1 MRCKFNPVRR
11 VLTDR
16 IVVLVD
22 DSIVRGTTSKQL
34 VKMVRDA
41 GAREVHF
48 RVASPPVISP
58 CFYGMDFPSRQ
69 ELLAN
74 NFAGRGADA
83 ASRAAM
89 AAWLGADSLEYLS
102 ADGLL
107 ACAGMDQMKMTLPNA
122 RDAIRAANASS
133 STTAMAT
140 TSAPVLES
148 SASAAS
154 SARAAPATVKKL
166 EIRIDGDESTS
177 SSASSSFAVPPKPHI
192 PSWCTACF
200 SDVYPVPIAELI
212 TPIAG
217 CASKDW

>member
-1 MRCKFNPVRR
+1 MRCKFNTVRR
-11 VLTDR
+11 VLADR

-74 NFAGRGADA
+74 SFAGRGADA

-107 ACAGMDQMKMTLPNA
+107 ACAGMDQMKMTLLNA
-122 RDAIRAANASS
+122 RDAICAANA
-133 STTAMAT
+133 TTIAVTPA
-140 TSAPVLES
+140 LDS

-154 SARAAPATVKKL
+154 SAGAKSATVKKL
-166 EIRIDGDESTS
+166 EIRIDGDESAA
-177 SSASSSFAVPPKPHI
+177 SSASSALAVPPKPHI

-200 SDVYPVPIAELI
+200 SAVYPVPIAELV
-212 TPIAG
+212 TPVAG

>member
-1 MRCKFNPVRR
+1 MRCKFNTVRR
-11 VLTDR
+11 VLADR

-41 GAREVHF
+41 GARQVHF

-74 NFAGRGADA
+74 SFAGRGADA
-83 ASRAAM
+83 SSRAAM

-122 RDAIRAANASS
+122 RDAICAANAPASI
-133 STTAMAT
+133 TAV
-140 TSAPVLES
+140 SAPALES
-148 SASAAS
+148 TASAAP
-154 SARAAPATVKKL
+154 SAGPKSATVKKL
-166 EIRIDGDESTS
+166 EIRIDGDESTA
-177 SSASSSFAVPPKPHI
+177 SSASSSLAVPLPKPHI

-200 SDVYPVPIAELI
+200 SAVYPVPISELT
-212 TPIAG
+212 TPVAG